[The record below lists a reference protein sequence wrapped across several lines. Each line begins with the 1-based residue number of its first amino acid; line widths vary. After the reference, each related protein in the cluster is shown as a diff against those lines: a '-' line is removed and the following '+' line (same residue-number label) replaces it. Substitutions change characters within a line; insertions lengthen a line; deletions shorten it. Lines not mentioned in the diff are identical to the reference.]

1 MFADSIYRNSTN
13 LVVGHEKEVVLTCEI
28 PFAFAF
34 KKLSGKKNFSEY
46 VQKQKYFVEPK
57 QKINVGFNP

>member
-1 MFADSIYRNSTN
+1 MFADSIYRNSPN

-34 KKLSGKKNFSEY
+34 KKLSGKKKFQRVCSETET
-46 VQKQKYFVEPK
+46 FCRT
-57 QKINVGFNP
+57 